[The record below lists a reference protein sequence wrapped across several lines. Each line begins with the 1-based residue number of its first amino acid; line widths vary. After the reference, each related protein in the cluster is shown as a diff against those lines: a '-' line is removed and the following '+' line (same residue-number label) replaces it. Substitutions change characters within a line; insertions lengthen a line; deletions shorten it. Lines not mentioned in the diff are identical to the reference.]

1 MNSFIHKTP
10 NRLTGLEKKLMVA
23 RGEESG
29 EGTVRALGMD
39 MCTLLYLKWITNKD
53 LFIAHGTSLNVMW
66 QPGWEE
72 SVGRMRMW
80 ICMAKSL
87 YCAPEIITMLLL
99 FLITTLLISYTS
111 IQNKDLKKT

>member
-39 MCTLLYLKWITNKD
+39 MCTLLYLKWITNRD
-53 LFIAHGTSLNVMW
+53 TLHTTENAAQCYVAAW
-66 QPGWEE
+66 
-72 SVGRMRMW
+72 VGGECGENAYVDM
-80 ICMAKSL
+80 
-87 YCAPEIITMLLL
+87 YG
-99 FLITTLLISYTS
+99 
-111 IQNKDLKKT
+111 